1 MEVHNLLPK
10 IDSTTDIYICVAPET
25 DLEEIYKIAET
36 LKSKNV
42 NVAVDISGK
51 KLSDQLKSLDKRKI
65 PFVMTIG
72 SQEIKSQKFVIRNT
86 NTRKEESGNLDEIIS
101 FIRSNS

>member
-1 MEVHNLLPK
+1 
-10 IDSTTDIYICVAPET
+10 
-25 DLEEIYKIAET
+25 
-36 LKSKNV
+36 
-42 NVAVDISGK
+42 
-51 KLSDQLKSLDKRKI
+51 
-65 PFVMTIG
+65 MTIG